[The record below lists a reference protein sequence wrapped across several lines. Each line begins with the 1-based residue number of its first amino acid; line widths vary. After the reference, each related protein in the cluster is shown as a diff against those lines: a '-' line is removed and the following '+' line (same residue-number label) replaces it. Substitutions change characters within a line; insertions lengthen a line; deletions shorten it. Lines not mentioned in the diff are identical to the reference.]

1 MSRIR
6 GLVERVA
13 GGLRTA
19 AGPVLQV
26 VIPESSQE
34 ACVLVGMLLL
44 AGRVPRHGQPLRP
57 RSQLAPL
64 LVPGTLYVLDRPR
77 AQPREARLMGI
88 LTPALAVAAAALPG
102 TTTGTSRAASARRP
116 ASRSRWTRP

>member
-6 GLVERVA
+6 GFVERVA
-13 GGLRTA
+13 GGLRAA

-44 AGRVPRHGQPLRP
+44 AVGFLVTGNRFGPDL
-57 RSQLAPL
+57 SSLAL
-64 LVPGTLYVLDRPR
+64 LVPGTLYVLIGLGLNLGRR
-77 AQPREARLMGI
+77 A
-88 LTPALAVAAAALPG
+88 
-102 TTTGTSRAASARRP
+102 
-116 ASRSRWTRP
+116 